1 MTIAMNSISD
11 TKSLRTYC
19 EHLRNFEYITVDT
32 EFIREK
38 TFWPRLCLIQVG
50 CEDQAECIDPLSE
63 DLDLSPLFEVFS
75 DTSVVKV
82 FHAAR
87 QDLEIFFIRTGVFP
101 TPLFDTQVAAMVCG
115 FGDSV
120 GYETLVATLTGKKVD
135 KTQRFT
141 DWARRPLSK
150 KQIDYAISDVTH
162 LRSIYAA
169 LRDELNRNERAD
181 WLEEEM
187 SKLVNPDIY
196 RTDPHTAW
204 QRIKSRTKTPR
215 FLAILRELAAWR
227 ERTAQSIDIPR
238 RHLAKD
244 ECLLELAATIPLS
257 VDDLRHTRLGKG
269 LARSHHGEEII
280 TAIKRGQDLPAS
292 DCPMIPKLK
301 HKPQGI
307 GATVDLLKVLL
318 KARSNEYKVAQK
330 LIATVDDLEKIASDD
345 NAEVLALNGWRRDLF
360 GHDALRVKWGQL
372 GLTLSE
378 NGQKVEII
386 EL

>member
-1 MTIAMNSISD
+1 MTVAMNPISD
-11 TKSLRTYC
+11 TESLRIYC
-19 EHLRNFEYITVDT
+19 EHLRTFDHITIDT
-32 EFIREK
+32 EFIREN
-38 TFWPRLCLIQVG
+38 TFWPKLCLIQVG
-50 CEDQAECIDPLSE
+50 CEDQARCIDPLSG
-63 DLDLSPLFEVFS
+63 DLDLSPLFEIFS

-87 QDLEIFFIRTGVFP
+87 QDLEIFFQRTGVFP

-141 DWARRPLSK
+141 DWARRPLSQ

-169 LRDELNRNERAD
+169 LRDELNRNGRAD

-187 SKLVNPDIY
+187 CTLVNPDVY
-196 RTDPHTAW
+196 RIDPYTAW

-215 FLAILRELAAWR
+215 FLAVLRELAAWR
-227 ERTAQSIDIPR
+227 ERKAQSIDIPR

-257 VDDLRHTRLGKG
+257 VDDLRHTRLAKG

-280 TAIKRGQDLPAS
+280 TAIRKGRDLPAS
-292 DCPMIPKLK
+292 DCPILPRVT
-301 HKPQGI
+301 HKAQRMS
-307 GATVDLLKVLL
+307 ATVDLLKVLL
-318 KARSNEYKVAQK
+318 KAKCDKYKVAKK

-345 NAEVLALNGWRRDLF
+345 DAEVLALKGWRRDLF
-360 GHDALRVKWGQL
+360 GHDALRVKWGQI

-378 NGQKVEII
+378 NGKRVEII